1 MHQQGFGGSKPEP
14 AAPAV
19 EAEPSAAAGL
29 AMADKSLKEPVAP
42 PASPSAA
49 PGAAS
54 DLAFAEKDE
63 LRQAR
68 PEKAKG
74 KAMLAMPP
82 ASTSPEKEQGYAEEM
97 PSKPAGAG
105 AVKAEKSLQQ
115 APEVLAQWAFNTGGG
130 APEPAQYEKLKKAE
144 MKKSASGNY
153 PVPAASPAP
162 AMKTDR
168 LMENQGREEF
178 IAAIVSKY
186 GAGLQSTDSA
196 GFRIYTISISTK
208 HLASFLD
215 TLRTRGELR
224 VSKSVLPKT
233 PAENVTVI
241 LKTAR

>member
-1 MHQQGFGGSKPEP
+1 
-14 AAPAV
+14 
-19 EAEPSAAAGL
+19 
-29 AMADKSLKEPVAP
+29 
-42 PASPSAA
+42 
-49 PGAAS
+49 
-54 DLAFAEKDE
+54 
-63 LRQAR
+63 
-68 PEKAKG
+68 
-74 KAMLAMPP
+74 MLAMPS
-82 ASTSPEKEQGYAEEM
+82 ASASPETERGYAEEM

-130 APEPAQYEKLKKAE
+130 APQPEQYEKLKKAE
-144 MKKSASGNY
+144 MKKSTSGNY
-153 PVPAASPAP
+153 PAP
-162 AMKTDR
+162 AIKTDR
-168 LMENQGREEF
+168 LTENQGREEF

-186 GAGLQSTDSA
+186 DAGLFTTDSA